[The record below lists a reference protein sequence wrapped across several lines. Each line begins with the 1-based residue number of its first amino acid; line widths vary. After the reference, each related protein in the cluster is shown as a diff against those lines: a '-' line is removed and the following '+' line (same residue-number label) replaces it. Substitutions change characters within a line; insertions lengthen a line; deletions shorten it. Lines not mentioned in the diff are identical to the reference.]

1 MDVDALQNLGKQSR
15 YWLAAVGITSVA
27 QLRKVGASAA
37 YGLVKYHFGA
47 GPSLNLLYALEG
59 ALTNRISTSFSDAE
73 KRRLCE
79 AAGVLLKPKP
89 RKRLRR

>member
-1 MDVDALQNLGKQSR
+1 VEIDELRNLGAKSR
-15 YWLAAVGITSVA
+15 YWLAEVGITSAA
-27 QLRKVGASAA
+27 QLRKVGAPAA

-59 ALTNRISTSFSDAE
+59 ALTNRMSTSFSAAE

-79 AAGVLLKPKP
+79 AAGVRLKSKP